1 MIFFPPSS
9 FCYPH
14 FCVFMA
20 SKILLAHIALVA
32 PAMSSAEESDDEP
45 PACCFFQAADPPQA
59 SELLAYNPD
68 HHFEMPL
75 EAPAAH
81 NATHDWS
88 AVSNTSRGGYSR
100 DGAAKR
106 GSHADQAHGFWE
118 TVSSTALAGACKPG
132 CALDC
137 TGRVSR
143 NEMLTCIAAS
153 YGTVT
158 FTSDEQLKI
167 EKRRP
172 GNSYGK
178 NIQHD
183 GEAGRWMCTTKSRE
197 TGDGWAQLFDSF
209 VAFLP
214 DGSAATTY
222 RVAGHQT
229 CANFTRCAYGIPE
242 TTWLHGLAAA
252 RRQPG
257 GAVIA
262 RQQSFAGQSTAG
274 VDRQE
279 TVSSTSEAI
288 GWWVDLFAEWDKLPN
303 ESPPVIKYPPYVGE
317 ALYSEVY
324 VPEMELYSMAPPLK
338 QNDGKA
344 PGSWFRAREAAVLEF
359 SLTEFGLKEGT
370 ATGGL
375 MRTCSIS
382 NAPHRV
388 CAASDAPHRIRHA
401 SSHMPSPLPGEPKH
415 RFRLVERANHSNFP
429 ECDTCRSNRKEK
441 EQNII
446 DRAPRERRNATSA
459 KQVAHIREIQ
469 EERNVTSAW
478 VREANRSN
486 TQLSELDDKLGSHW
500 NFLPMPPNGRFAKVT
515 SGRYRYRQCV
525 MANLYPGVGNF
536 YSFVPP
542 FLKTGNNFGCTAFC
556 VSLCRLIQSGK
567 LAPSITTITRQT
579 DGGPDIDGKTTHAIH
594 YALVREGACN
604 RLLWGKL
611 RSGHSHNWADFTF
624 AESKTIF
631 YPRSGAGPGCPSPMQ
646 YHAALTDGLKTL
658 PGGLEIMWQLANFD
672 FDKFAATFMNLDEF
686 TRMSGE
692 RLWCYEYDSTL
703 SDLYV
708 RCTFKSKLNDVASSS
723 KAEWKP
729 HLPPN
734 DSGWQETDREG
745 LIFVKKDAA
754 GKYLHPN
761 FTDPGLDKWD
771 EAPDGDERPADA
783 SGWQRDKVIKVPHPA
798 PHCAP
803 HPAAPRTAP
812 CASRTGCPRNGK
824 IRRVYSIPG

>member
-1 MIFFPPSS
+1 
-9 FCYPH
+9 
-14 FCVFMA
+14 
-20 SKILLAHIALVA
+20 
-32 PAMSSAEESDDEP
+32 MSSAEESDDEP

-68 HHFEMPL
+68 HHFDMPL
-75 EAPAAH
+75 EEEAEEAPAAH

-132 CALDC
+132 CAVDC

-262 RQQSFAGQSTAG
+262 RQQSYAGQSTAG

-370 ATGGL
+370 ATGGPFPYPL
-375 MRTCSIS
+375 SFPPRTVSGMPRLICR
-382 NAPHRV
+382 HRCQV
-388 CAASDAPHRIRHA
+388 SRSTASG
-401 SSHMPSPLPGEPKH
+401 SLS
-415 RFRLVERANHSNFP
+415 
-429 ECDTCRSNRKEK
+429 
-441 EQNII
+441 EQTI
-446 DRAPRERRNATSA
+446 PTSRNATPA
-459 KQVAHIREIQ
+459 VVTARK
-469 EERNVTSAW
+469 RNRTS
-478 VREANRSN
+478 
-486 TQLSELDDKLGSHW
+486 
-500 NFLPMPPNGRFAKVT
+500 
-515 SGRYRYRQCV
+515 
-525 MANLYPGVGNF
+525 
-536 YSFVPP
+536 
-542 FLKTGNNFGCTAFC
+542 
-556 VSLCRLIQSGK
+556 
-567 LAPSITTITRQT
+567 SI
-579 DGGPDIDGKTTHAIH
+579 A
-594 YALVREGACN
+594 
-604 RLLWGKL
+604 
-611 RSGHSHNWADFTF
+611 
-624 AESKTIF
+624 
-631 YPRSGAGPGCPSPMQ
+631 
-646 YHAALTDGLKTL
+646 
-658 PGGLEIMWQLANFD
+658 
-672 FDKFAATFMNLDEF
+672 
-686 TRMSGE
+686 
-692 RLWCYEYDSTL
+692 
-703 SDLYV
+703 
-708 RCTFKSKLNDVASSS
+708 
-723 KAEWKP
+723 
-729 HLPPN
+729 
-734 DSGWQETDREG
+734 
-745 LIFVKKDAA
+745 
-754 GKYLHPN
+754 
-761 FTDPGLDKWD
+761 
-771 EAPDGDERPADA
+771 
-783 SGWQRDKVIKVPHPA
+783 
-798 PHCAP
+798 
-803 HPAAPRTAP
+803 
-812 CASRTGCPRNGK
+812 
-824 IRRVYSIPG
+824 RRVSAETQHQQSRLPIYGRSRKSAM